1 MTLTSRKAYP
11 ALQKHFSETASLHM
25 RDLFQNDPKRFEK
38 FSLKMDDFLMDY
50 SKNRITDETVALLIE
65 LADECGLKEMIEAMF
80 SGKRINFTE
89 NRPVLHVAL
98 RNRANTPIEV
108 DGTDVMPE
116 INRVLEKMHV
126 FSDQVRSGDWKGA
139 TGQAITDVVNI
150 GIGGSDL
157 GPYMATEALKKYK
170 TDRLN
175 FHFVSNIDGTDI
187 VEKLKKC
194 HPETTL
200 FLIASKTFT
209 TQETMVNAQTARTWL
224 TEALGQDAVP
234 HHFVALSTNKEEVEK
249 FGIDSQNMFEFW
261 NFVGGRYSMWS
272 AVGLS
277 IMLAI
282 GYDAFV
288 DMLDGAHEMDMHFKN
303 TPFDKNM
310 PVILGLL
317 GIWYHVFYGAETYA
331 VLPYDA
337 YLHRLPAYLQ
347 QLDMESNGKRNAK
360 DGSVVSYPTGPILFG
375 EPGTNGQHSFYQ
387 LIHQGTHLIPCDFII
402 PINSLNP
409 IGEHQDIL
417 LANALAQ
424 PEALMRGKTA
434 EELKAEGVPDTLIPF
449 KTFPGNRPTNSILMT
464 KMTPK
469 NLGRLIAL
477 YEHKV
482 FVMGVL
488 MNIDSFDQWGVEL
501 GKVLAK
507 KILPELHET
516 ALTTT
521 HDCSTNALINYIKGI
536 RG

>member
-1 MTLTSRKAYP
+1 MTLTSQKAYL
-11 ALQKHFSETASLHM
+11 ALQKHYSETSSLHM
-25 RDLFQNDPKRFEK
+25 RDLFKEDPERFNK
-38 FSLKMDDFLMDY
+38 FSLKLDDFVLDY
-50 SKNRITDETVALLIE
+50 SKNRITDETLPLLIN
-65 LADECGLKEMIEAMF
+65 LANECGLKDKINAMF
-80 SGKRINFTE
+80 SGKQINFTE
-89 NRPVLHVAL
+89 NRSVLHIAL
-98 RNRANTPIEV
+98 RNRSNTPIYV
-108 DGTDVMPE
+108 NNKDVMPE
-116 INRVLEKMHV
+116 INRVLEKMHL
-126 FSDQVRSGDWKGA
+126 FSDQVRNGSWKGA
-139 TGQAITDVVNI
+139 TGKSITDIVNI

-170 TDRLN
+170 TEKLN

-194 HPETTL
+194 SPETTL
-200 FLIASKTFT
+200 FLVASKTFT

-224 TEALGQDAVP
+224 VEALGQAAVP

-249 FGIDSQNMFEFW
+249 FGIDSKNMFEFW
-261 NFVGGRYSMWS
+261 SFIGGRYSMWS

-282 GYDAFV
+282 GYEAFV
-288 DMLDGAHEMDMHFKN
+288 EMLEGAHEMDTHFKEA
-303 TPFDKNM
+303 PFDKNM

-317 GIWYHVFYGAETYA
+317 GIWYHVFYGSETYA

-347 QLDMESNGKRNAK
+347 QLDMESNGKRNAQ
-360 DGSVVSYPTGPILFG
+360 DGSVISYPTGPILFG
-375 EPGTNGQHSFYQ
+375 ESGTNGQHSFYQ

-409 IGEHQDIL
+409 IGEHHDIL

-424 PEALMRGKTA
+424 PEALMRGKTP
-434 EELKAEGVPDTLIPF
+434 EELKEEGVPEALIPF

-464 KMTPK
+464 KMTPR

-488 MNIDSFDQWGVEL
+488 LNIDSFDQWGVEL
-501 GKVLAK
+501 GKILAK
-507 KILPELHET
+507 KILPELHDI
-516 ALTTT
+516 APTTT

>member
-1 MTLTSRKAYP
+1 MTLTSRKAYT
-11 ALQKHFSETASLHM
+11 ALQQHLSETTSLHM
-25 RDLFQNDPKRFEK
+25 RDLFKNDANRFDK
-38 FSLKMDDFLMDY
+38 FSLKLDDFMLDY
-50 SKNRITDETVALLIE
+50 SKNRITDETMPLLIN
-65 LADECGLKEMIEAMF
+65 LANECGLKEMIESMF

-98 RNRANTPIEV
+98 RNRTNTPIYV
-108 DGTDVMPE
+108 DDKDVMPE
-116 INRVLEKMHV
+116 INRVLEKMRV
-126 FSDQVRSGDWKGA
+126 FSGKVRSGEWKGA
-139 TGQAITDVVNI
+139 TGKAITDVVNI

-175 FHFVSNIDGTDI
+175 FHYVSNIDGTDM

-194 HPETTL
+194 QPETTL
-200 FLIASKTFT
+200 FLVASKTFT
-209 TQETMVNAQTARTWL
+209 TQETMVNAQTARKWL
-224 TEALGQDAVP
+224 VDVLGDSAVP
-234 HHFVALSTNKEEVEK
+234 YHFVALSTNKAEVEK
-249 FGIDSQNMFEFW
+249 FGINSDNMFEFW

-288 DMLDGAHEMDMHFKN
+288 EMLEGAFEMDTHFK
-303 TPFDKNM
+303 TAPFDKNM

-317 GIWYHVFYGAETYA
+317 GIWYHVFYGSETYA

-347 QLDMESNGKRNAK
+347 QLDMESNGKRNAR
-360 DGSVVSYPTGPILFG
+360 DGSVLSYATGPILFG

-402 PINSLNP
+402 PIKSLNP
-409 IGEHQDIL
+409 IGDHQDIL

-434 EELKAEGVPDTLIPF
+434 EELKAEGVADELIPF

-464 KMTPK
+464 QMTPK

-488 MNIDSFDQWGVEL
+488 LNIDSFDQWGVEL

-507 KILPELHET
+507 KILPELREST
-516 ALTTT
+516 QTTT

-536 RG
+536 KG